1 MAITASVTAIKLLV
15 SVNTTDAA
23 AKIAVVASI
32 VILPFDLSSVTPVV
46 LLVSWV
52 TAPPEPVL

>member
-15 SVNTTDAA
+15 SVNTTDAPIP
-23 AKIAVVASI
+23 IAVVASI
-32 VILPFDLSSVTPVV
+32 VILPFDLSSVTPVL
-46 LLVSWV
+46 LLVNCV